1 MRAHLKKYGGDSGIL
16 TTMHIKNN
24 QKELQQEPKSGS
36 TNTGT
41 RADPRRNPRIV
52 IGSLDYFEML
62 MEQEEQG

>member
-1 MRAHLKKYGGDSGIL
+1 
-16 TTMHIKNN
+16 MHIKNN
-24 QKELQQEPKSGS
+24 QKERQQEPKSGS

-41 RADPRRNPRIV
+41 RADRRRNPRIV

>member
-1 MRAHLKKYGGDSGIL
+1 
-16 TTMHIKNN
+16 MHIKNN

>member
-1 MRAHLKKYGGDSGIL
+1 MDTLSNLKE
-16 TTMHIKNN
+16 
-24 QKELQQEPKSGS
+24 QQQEPKSGS